1 MKPIL
6 FSIFCLL
13 TVSFTSLSAQGD
25 AVPNAQ
31 LSKTDG
37 SKVNLLDLMPTGKV
51 YVIDFWATWCKPC
64 KEELETI
71 KPLYSEWKEK
81 YGVELIAISTDDA
94 RTKAKVAGVVE
105 AKGWQ
110 YTIAIDDNGDL
121 MRALNFQSVPQ
132 VFVVDKHGK
141 IVFSH
146 TGYTPGDELELEEQ
160 IKAAHEA
167 E

>member
-6 FSIFCLL
+6 FSILCLL

-25 AVPNAQ
+25 AVPNVQ

-37 SKVNLLDLMPTGKV
+37 SKVMLLDLMPTGKV
-51 YVIDFWATWCKPC
+51 YVLDFWATWCKPC

-71 KPLYSEWKEK
+71 KPMYSEWKEK

-94 RTKAKVAGVVE
+94 RTKQKVAGVVE
-105 AKGWQ
+105 AKNWA
-110 YTIAIDDNGDL
+110 YTIAIDENGDL
-121 MRALNFQSVPQ
+121 MRSLNFQSVPQ